1 MTTTDDDLAMP
12 FLLMSAFRN
21 LVDAVHDQVATRGF
35 PDVRASH
42 GFTLQAVGEGCTS
55 VQLGER
61 LGVSKQA
68 ATKSASTLVDM
79 GLLERHPNEQDRRE
93 RVLRLTAK
101 GRELLNVSAIAFR
114 EELGSWRARAGDAHV
129 DATLQ
134 TLRLVGHGGR
144 GDTDLSD
151 WA

>member
-1 MTTTDDDLAMP
+1 MDATDDLAMP

-21 LVDAVHDQVATRGF
+21 LVDAVHGDVVRRGF

-42 GFTLQAVGEGCTS
+42 GFALQAIGSGCTS

-68 ATKSASTLVDM
+68 AAKTASTLVGM
-79 GLLERHPNEQDRRE
+79 GLIERHPNERDRRE
-93 RVLRLTAK
+93 RVLRLTPT
-101 GRELLNVSAIAFR
+101 GRELLRLSAVAFR
-114 EELGSWRARAGDAHV
+114 KELSSWRERAGDAQV
-129 DATLQ
+129 DATLA
-134 TLRLVGHGGR
+134 TLGLVGQGGR

-151 WA
+151 WV